1 MRARLEDCLTEILHE
16 RLKQQRIEDPEERQE
31 AMGSVRSR
39 VADLLDSWTRVLD
52 DHHRDSVRL
61 QYQRYEERPAKPL
74 LHHLLDP
81 EPEGEHERK
90 FRVNR
95 SLRDVEP
102 EVHVYVK
109 NLRDARRA
117 G

>member
-1 MRARLEDCLTEILHE
+1 MN
-16 RLKQQRIEDPEERQE
+16 
-31 AMGSVRSR
+31 SVRGR
-39 VADLLDSWTRVLD
+39 TRDLLNSWIRVLD
-52 DHHRDSVRL
+52 DHHKDGVRL
-61 QYQRYEERPAKPL
+61 QYQRYEKPPARPL

-81 EPEGEHERK
+81 EPEGQHARK

-109 NLRDARRA
+109 NLGDARRPT
-117 G
+117 